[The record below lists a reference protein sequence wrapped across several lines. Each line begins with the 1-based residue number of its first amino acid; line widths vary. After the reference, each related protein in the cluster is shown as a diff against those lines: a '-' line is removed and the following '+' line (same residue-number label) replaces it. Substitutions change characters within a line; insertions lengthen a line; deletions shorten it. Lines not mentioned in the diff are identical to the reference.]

1 MRALSIEAWVVFALV
16 AQLACGPSAPRLPQ
30 GRAELEQE
38 DTTLGPGDVFDVRVY
53 REEDLSAQY
62 RVESDGTIDF
72 PLIGRIRV
80 AGLEPSAVAEEIA
93 KRLREGQ
100 FLVNP
105 HVSVRVQEYN
115 SRRISIL
122 GAVRQPGSYP
132 IRSRMG
138 VVEAISLA
146 GGFTALANRDGT
158 RLTRRING
166 ELRTFNVPVDRI
178 ASGQEPDIVVRAGDI
193 LHVPERLF

>member
-1 MRALSIEAWVVFALV
+1 DVYKR
-16 AQLACGPSAPRLPQ
+16 QPQ